1 MNQAIIQATIHLP
14 SPAKNDDNDNSISL
28 HIVSTES
35 YALPPKGQGTY
46 RFTLA
51 AIHLFPT
58 CEIETAKRYIY
69 IFLTFNFHGQRKIN
83 EESKTVIK
91 FYLFLSEII
100 YHMIVIL
107 QHFNFIFLPANE
119 RMLII

>member
-58 CEIETAKRYIY
+58 CEIETAKSCNCLFFKHSIFMDKEKLMKNPKLLLNSIY
-69 IFLTFNFHGQRKIN
+69 
-83 EESKTVIK
+83 
-91 FYLFLSEII
+91 FLSEII
-100 YHMIVIL
+100 YHMIVVL
-107 QHFNFIFLPANE
+107 QHFNFIVLPANE
-119 RMLII
+119 RM